1 MHNNYAVITARVL
14 FNKELTS
21 TQKLLI
27 AVISNLSNTRG
38 YCFASNQY
46 LGECIGLSK
55 HTVRDAIADLEK
67 KLVLI
72 RVVKLNAQNEVE
84 FRSLKI
90 DVECDFLLQS
100 QVPENIE
107 DPYAVRPSHPPA
119 DEPSHPLR
127 SDHHTPDGRPSHNNK
142 DKNKEDNILYI
153 SFLNLLNSLT
163 NHKYRP
169 TKKSE
174 TQFNARIKEGWTAE
188 EVAVAVRNAVKVEY
202 HQSNKFQYLT
212 PEFFT
217 RADKLNMYSQNA
229 NDSLNDEE
237 KYKVL
242 FAKGWKNCD
251 QAEVEWAYDYQHRD
265 EMSYSKYVRTEL
277 LGNRGSKKTAAE
289 YDAE

>member
-1 MHNNYAVITARVL
+1 MNTGQIIKSRVEEKFTIIPNEIL
-14 FNKELTS
+14 RSNKLSAKAKGLLCFLLGLPSDWVLYKTTLPEYFKDGKESLNSAWEELEKEGYIVSVRIIDTD
-21 TQKLLI
+21 
-27 AVISNLSNTRG
+27 SNLSKGWNYMVYQEPVLPETPIKSGGSSESGFPAIRESDIRKP
-38 YCFASNQY
+38 AST
-46 LGECIGLSK
+46 K
-55 HTVRDAIADLEK
+55 
-67 KLVLI
+67 
-72 RVVKLNAQNEVE
+72 
-84 FRSLKI
+84 
-90 DVECDFLLQS
+90 
-100 QVPENIE
+100 
-107 DPYAVRPSHPPA
+107 
-119 DEPSHPLR
+119 
-127 SDHHTPDGRPSHNNK
+127 
-142 DKNKEDNILYI
+142 KEDTTKKEFTNSIYLD
-153 SFLNLLNSLT
+153 FLNLVNSLT

-174 TQFNARIKEGWTAE
+174 TQFNARLKEGWTAE

-202 HQSNKFQYLT
+202 HQSTKFRYLT

-237 KYKVL
+237 KYKAL